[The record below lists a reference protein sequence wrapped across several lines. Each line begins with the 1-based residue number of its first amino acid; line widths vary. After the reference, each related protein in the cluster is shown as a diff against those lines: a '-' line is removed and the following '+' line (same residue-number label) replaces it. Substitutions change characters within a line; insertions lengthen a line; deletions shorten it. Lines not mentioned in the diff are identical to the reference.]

1 MIWSLIVGAFIGW
14 LSSLVTGKDR
24 SMGCVWNTVAGLL
37 GAFVGQ
43 RLFGA
48 WGAHLAG
55 MAVFPSILGAIIV
68 IAVASLF
75 FGDN

>member
-14 LSSLVTGKDR
+14 LASLVTGKDR
-24 SMGCVWNTVAGLL
+24 SMGCIWNTVAGLL

-48 WGAHLAG
+48 
-55 MAVFPSILGAIIV
+55 
-68 IAVASLF
+68 
-75 FGDN
+75 